1 MSPTVEEIRR
11 TAQTRL
17 SELEPLLTEAEQLRR
32 LLAALDDGPPRRL
45 SAVPATDRRAASRAR
60 DGRAPQG
67 ANKQLI
73 LAIVAER
80 PGIAAPEIAAMTGLK
95 RTVVASTI
103 SRLKRVGELES
114 YGAGVRLPRT
124 AAHAA

>member
-11 TAQTRL
+11 TAERRL
-17 SELEPLLTEAEQLRR
+17 DELLPLLAEAEQLRR
-32 LLAALDDGPPRRL
+32 LLAALDDAPRPRL
-45 SAVPATDRRAASRAR
+45 SAVSGRRAAPVAR

-73 LAIVAER
+73 LSIVAER
-80 PGIAAPEIAAMTGLK
+80 PGIAAPEIAEMTGLK

-103 SRLKRVGELES
+103 SRLKRVGELEGQGGGVRVP
-114 YGAGVRLPRT
+114 GAG
-124 AAHAA
+124 AHAAA

>member
-45 SAVPATDRRAASRAR
+45 SAVPAADRRAASRAR

-114 YGAGVRLPRT
+114 HGAGVRLPRT